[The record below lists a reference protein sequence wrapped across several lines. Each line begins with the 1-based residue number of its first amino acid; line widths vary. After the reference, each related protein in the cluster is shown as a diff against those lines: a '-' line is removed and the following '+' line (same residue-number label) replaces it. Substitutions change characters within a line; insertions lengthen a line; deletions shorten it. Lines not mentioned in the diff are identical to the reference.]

1 VVSYYMSVP
10 PLWAR
15 RLQSDG
21 APPPETS
28 SALADFFGL
37 ARATVNVRLHGTVA
51 DFEAP
56 VPATHSGGALAGA
69 LLNERVIGLVSSVIE
84 ADRRVKALS
93 VADSE
98 VDPDCLPPE
107 DRSTKPLRRFHRGRG
122 CASVLLRP
130 RARRSLAKNLE
141 RTNRLGGGRANA
153 RARTV
158 HCTIT
163 NTLLLLHRAPPP
175 ISVSDGT
182 HAIAFRFFEGARV
195 LFRFQTQRRGT
206 CIASFPIL
214 QVLSRNRSDLNNYG
228 VA

>member
-1 VVSYYMSVP
+1 VVSYSMSVP
-10 PLWAR
+10 TLWAR

-21 APPPETS
+21 APSPETS

-37 ARATVNVRLHGTVA
+37 ARATVNIRLHGTLA
-51 DFEAP
+51 DFEDP

-69 LLNERVIGLVSSVIE
+69 LLNVRVIGIVSSVIE
-84 ADRRVKALS
+84 ADRSVKALS

-107 DRSTKPLRRFHRGRG
+107 DRTRKHSRGFDRGRG

-130 RARRSLAKNLE
+130 RARRSLARNLE
-141 RTNRLGGGRANA
+141 RTNLLGGERANA

-158 HCTIT
+158 HCTII
-163 NTLLLLHRAPPP
+163 NPLLLLPGAPPP
-175 ISVSDGT
+175 ISVYDGT

-195 LFRFQTQRRGT
+195 VFWFQTQRK
-206 CIASFPIL
+206 
-214 QVLSRNRSDLNNYG
+214 RNM
-228 VA
+228 